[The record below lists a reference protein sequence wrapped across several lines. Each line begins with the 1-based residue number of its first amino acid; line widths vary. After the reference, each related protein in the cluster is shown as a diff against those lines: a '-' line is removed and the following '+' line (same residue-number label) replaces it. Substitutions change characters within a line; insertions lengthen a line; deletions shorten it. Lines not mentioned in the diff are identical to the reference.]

1 MFFCNVVFQ
10 FCCLLPQV
18 SLAGSIPNL
27 GFNPCMSCI
36 AGALSAIDSWSHHH
50 IVFFLQYFVV
60 ALAQSLPLSA
70 LGLIL
75 QIDLDGRAH
84 PEEVN
89 TFYANALLVPALFK
103 PMPGL
108 LSDSLRLRGIGRRPV
123 LVFIQILWCAA
134 LVQAANSRSRSS
146 YFVFYSALAL
156 CCGAAEAVL
165 DGASVE
171 LMQELELSG
180 AEVQA
185 TSFAFK
191 TAGSLVARMASPL
204 TLAAFSSHH
213 TAAKVCV
220 VAPLAAVGISMCA
233 SFPAIRRADRGAS
246 SGVPWCWQS
255 GVLAGA
261 FFLFI
266 RGAVPT
272 EEDTFASFISTK
284 VSGVWVGIRNASGSL
299 GGFAAL
305 CCFQALPVEIT
316 KNLRL
321 TILITTC
328 QAVLVGGGLRL
339 FLSTVDLSSFPWLYA
354 LCTALGGAADS
365 LAFLPNLAIC
375 ADCAPKDFGA
385 LGFAVLSLFL
395 DLGDQVS
402 SRLAALLTEAYHI
415 GNGKDGVLKLS
426 IKLVKGPLLGS
437 SWQLCGALSP
447 FHAAPAMSSAS
458 SRLWPQR
465 HQLCNG

>member
-1 MFFCNVVFQ
+1 MSSKPHFADAKFNLFA
-10 FCCLLPQV
+10 
-18 SLAGSIPNL
+18 SLCVL
-27 GFNPCMSCI
+27 GPE
-36 AGALSAIDSWSHHH
+36 
-50 IVFFLQYFVV
+50 VFFLQYFVV

-89 TFYANALLVPALFK
+89 TFYANALLHLQ
-103 PMPGL
+103 GL

-180 AEVQA
+180 AEADTGLVHFC
-185 TSFAFK
+185 SICN
-191 TAGSLVARMASPL
+191 AGD
-204 TLAAFSSHH
+204 F
-213 TAAKVCV
+213 
-220 VAPLAAVGISMCA
+220 
-233 SFPAIRRADRGAS
+233 

-375 ADCAPKDFGA
+375 ADCAPKDQQA

-415 GNGKDGVLKLS
+415 GNGKDGAPSEGIWGKAGFGR
-426 IKLVKGPLLGS
+426 KGTSYATDNS
-437 SWQLCGALSP
+437 SQVPSGIQAAENTVGESPRSFDAQHGALQS
-447 FHAAPAMSSAS
+447 
-458 SRLWPQR
+458 
-465 HQLCNG
+465 